1 MVDTVVDWL
10 SVSGTLWDGLLS
22 VTSSNSD
29 SVDDESLLGSVSQSS
44 GLVWSGRSRSSVDD
58 VELSVLP
65 APGGDEIKRGKS
77 GQKDIHRGRSIE
89 VCRLGFLP
97 FLQTDSSICRAAG
110 MLEILTALVSL
121 LSVCLVI
128 SSLELHCQKQRRASE
143 AEPRL

>member
-65 APGGDEIKRGKS
+65 APGEDEMNRG
-77 GQKDIHRGRSIE
+77 GRVVRRMFIE
-89 VCRLGFLP
+89 
-97 FLQTDSSICRAAG
+97 
-110 MLEILTALVSL
+110 E
-121 LSVCLVI
+121 
-128 SSLELHCQKQRRASE
+128 EASKF
-143 AEPRL
+143 AD